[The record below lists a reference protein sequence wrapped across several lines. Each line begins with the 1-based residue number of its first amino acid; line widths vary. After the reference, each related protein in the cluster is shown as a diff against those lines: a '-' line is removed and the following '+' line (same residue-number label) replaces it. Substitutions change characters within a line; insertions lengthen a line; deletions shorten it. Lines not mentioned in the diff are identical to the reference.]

1 MQSEPLG
8 YTGARA
14 CLIEWGKPS
23 CLLAMQLC
31 NSLPLH
37 FSDIFRKS
45 GQQISYRH
53 LMGDDSLLT
62 SVNFDIQLTPP
73 LELCPSLKSQW
84 NALWTNVCVCDESV
98 FLSFW
103 SESNQSL
110 SPFTYE
116 PPCPN
121 PHVSS
126 TSPHFTPV
134 THHSLPVFPP
144 SPTHP
149 PVVSLRSFMWFIQ
162 YHFPY
167 SFPVRFYVALNSE
180 GDDKE
185 G

>member
-84 NALWTNVCVCDESV
+84 NALWTNVCVCVMRV
-98 FLSFW
+98 FFCPFGQNLINPSLLSLM
-103 SESNQSL
+103 SL
-110 SPFTYE
+110 LVQILTFPLHLLIFHPLHITLFLYFL
-116 PPCPN
+116 
-121 PHVSS
+121 PH
-126 TSPHFTPV
+126 P
-134 THHSLPVFPP
+134 
-144 SPTHP
+144 PTHLLCHFEVLCDSYSIISRTLFP
-149 PVVSLRSFMWFIQ
+149 YAFMW
-162 YHFPY
+162 
-167 SFPVRFYVALNSE
+167 L
-180 GDDKE
+180 
-185 G
+185 